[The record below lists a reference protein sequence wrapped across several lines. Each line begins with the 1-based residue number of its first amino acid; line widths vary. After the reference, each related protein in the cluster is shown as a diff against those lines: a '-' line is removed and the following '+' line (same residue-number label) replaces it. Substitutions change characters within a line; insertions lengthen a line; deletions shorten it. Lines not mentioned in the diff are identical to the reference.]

1 MSVCLS
7 VRLSVEITIQPT
19 LFDVERE
26 NLAELFA
33 LWLGWLVLK
42 MRYIGPRSGIVPI

>member
-7 VRLSVEITIQPT
+7 VRLSVEITKQPT
-19 LFDVERE
+19 LFDVERQHLSAQFVYLE
-26 NLAELFA
+26 
-33 LWLGWLVLK
+33 WLVLK